1 MYLTNVSPNL
11 VCTYFKPHSTYHV
24 PYYLEVTLKLHNNLA
39 SLH

>member
-11 VCTYFKPHSTYHV
+11 VCTYFKPHSTYV